1 MLQAKWSIQDCKF
14 HSDLKVLDL
23 QNCDMVIG
31 IEWLERFSPMKVH
44 WAQKWLTI
52 PYHKSQVTLQGILPG
67 VIVYNMVELL
77 HLATESQ
84 PEESD
89 HIPDVIQDILIS
101 YQGVFEDPA
110 KLPPKRQCD
119 HKIPLIQ
126 GASPVQA
133 RLYHYAPAL
142 KDEIEKQVKEML
154 QADIIQ
160 HNTSAFSSPILL
172 VKKKDNT

>member
-84 PEESD
+84 PEESQVTLGSEVAN
-89 HIPDVIQDILIS
+89 HTLSQIPSNIARHTAWGNCLQYGGAITSGNRVPTRGIRS
-101 YQGVFEDPA
+101 Y
-110 KLPPKRQCD
+110 
-119 HKIPLIQ
+119 
-126 GASPVQA
+126 S
-133 RLYHYAPAL
+133 
-142 KDEIEKQVKEML
+142 
-154 QADIIQ
+154 
-160 HNTSAFSSPILL
+160 
-172 VKKKDNT
+172 